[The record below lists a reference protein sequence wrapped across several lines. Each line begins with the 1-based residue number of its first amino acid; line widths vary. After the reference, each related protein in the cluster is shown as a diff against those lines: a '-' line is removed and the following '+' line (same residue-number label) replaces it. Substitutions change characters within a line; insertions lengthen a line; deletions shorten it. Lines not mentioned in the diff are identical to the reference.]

1 MDMEL
6 FRTLTE
12 YRSMAAGFYRL
23 FSRLF
28 HHEMDAALWALIRA
42 NLPSL
47 PAFDGEKSV
56 LPQLRAAVES
66 CAAQGEE
73 QALLDTANLYAKEFL
88 GMREGHCV
96 SLCQSVYTSPR
107 HIMYQQSVFDAKAA
121 YRSEQIELEER
132 EDIPEDHLAIIL
144 AFLERQAAL
153 TAALPPEADW
163 PAALEKEAR
172 FRKKLLFNWV
182 EALLERA
189 QTQMPGSLYTLFLRY
204 MGEFLQY
211 EETEGAALLLE
222 LKSHTTKRTM
232 AAGA

>member
-1 MDMEL
+1 MDLEL
-6 FRTLTE
+6 FRTLKE
-12 YRSMAAGFYRL
+12 YRSMAAAFYRL
-23 FSRLF
+23 FSRLL
-28 HHEMDAALWALIRA
+28 HHEMDAELWKLLRA
-42 NLPSL
+42 NLSSL
-47 PAFDGEKSV
+47 PSFNAEKSA
-56 LPQLRAAVES
+56 LPELREAVER

-73 QALLDTANLYAKEFL
+73 QALLDMANLYAKEFL

-107 HIMYQQSVFDAKAA
+107 HIMYQQSVFDARDA
-121 YRSEQIELEER
+121 YRSEQIELAER
-132 EDIPEDHLAIIL
+132 EDIPEDHLAVIL
-144 AFLERQAAL
+144 AFLGRQAAL
-153 TAALPPEADW
+153 TAELPPEADW
-163 PAALEKEAR
+163 TEALEKEAR

-204 MGEFLQY
+204 MGEFLRY

-222 LKSHTTKRTM
+222 LKSQATKSTM